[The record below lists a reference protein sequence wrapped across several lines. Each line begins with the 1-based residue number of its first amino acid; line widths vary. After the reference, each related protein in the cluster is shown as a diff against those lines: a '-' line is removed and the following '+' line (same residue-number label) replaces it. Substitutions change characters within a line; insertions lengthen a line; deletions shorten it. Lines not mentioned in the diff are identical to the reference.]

1 MNKLL
6 KVEYRTLNNWK
17 NGARAELYNLLSSLD
32 YESAKKLLTLGD
44 KESYVRVLENEKY
57 FDSQLDF
64 EKELYPLLLNRDV
77 NIWKKLSKD
86 TSLSK
91 QARIR
96 SAYLYVYLSKNQLK
110 LSFKIDKYKG
120 LFSFF
125 HKSKSEDGD
134 GYARMF
140 GLKNGLD
147 NSRFTQYKNTG
158 IF

>member
-1 MNKLL
+1 MKELFGEDLEFLKSNKNLKSLL
-6 KVEYRTLNNWK
+6 ENLCPQRAKVLMQK
-17 NGARAELYNLLSSLD
+17 A
-32 YESAKKLLTLGD
+32 D
-44 KESYVRVLENEKY
+44 KQTYLRILENEKY

>member
-17 NGARAELYNLLSSLD
+17 NGARTELYNLLSSLD

-77 NIWKKLSKD
+77 NCKNRSKPD
-86 TSLSK
+86 ND
-91 QARIR
+91 ARVR
-96 SAYLYVYLSKNQLK
+96 PDAKTEFNRTVKRCS
-110 LSFKIDKYKG
+110 
-120 LFSFF
+120 
-125 HKSKSEDGD
+125 
-134 GYARMF
+134 
-140 GLKNGLD
+140 
-147 NSRFTQYKNTG
+147 TG
-158 IF
+158 H

>member
-1 MNKLL
+1 MENIFKRNHLSTSM
-6 KVEYRTLNNWK
+6 YTS
-17 NGARAELYNLLSSLD
+17 AEIPGN
-32 YESAKKLLTLGD
+32 
-44 KESYVRVLENEKY
+44 
-57 FDSQLDF
+57 
-64 EKELYPLLLNRDV
+64 
-77 NIWKKLSKD
+77 
-86 TSLSK
+86 
-91 QARIR
+91 
-96 SAYLYVYLSKNQLK
+96 
-110 LSFKIDKYKG
+110 KYKG

>member
-1 MNKLL
+1 M
-6 KVEYRTLNNWK
+6 
-17 NGARAELYNLLSSLD
+17 
-32 YESAKKLLTLGD
+32 
-44 KESYVRVLENEKY
+44 
-57 FDSQLDF
+57 F
-64 EKELYPLLLNRDV
+64 
-77 NIWKKLSKD
+77 KD